1 MEILSQVW
9 SFLGLLT
16 VLQNILPTQLL
27 SLLHSLWQSLH
38 DSLTPYSHFDV
49 PEFTSS
55 LLSNPLYRHV
65 SIHLTSLLHHHP
77 HHLHP
82 HLSLSLPPNS
92 SSLSLSL
99 SPNHSFPDL
108 FLGHSLLWTH
118 HVDTLPDSLE
128 ERRSFSLRLP
138 KRLPLPLLP
147 AYLSHVSASAAHFE
161 RNSRDR
167 LLFTNNTASAWAS
180 VPFRHPSTFDTLALE
195 PSLKGEILSDLA
207 RFVEGSEMYRRIGR
221 PWKRGYLLYGPP
233 GSGKS
238 SLIAA
243 IANHLKYDVYDLELT
258 KVLDNSELRSLLLQT
273 TNRVTLSGL
282 LNFTD
287 GLWSCCGE
295 ERIVVFTTNYKDGID
310 PALLRPGRMDVHVRL
325 GTCGTHALRVM
336 ARNYLGE
343 EAIEAEHVRR
353 ALEVAEGC
361 VSAGGALT
369 PAEVGEVLMRN
380 GGDAG
385 EAMKALIKALQASIL
400 GGEGGSLSS
409 SSDGSWDGLPRERE
423 GEGKGREKRRS
434 WERRVKFLVRLRS
447 LAKCDS
453 GR

>member
-1 MEILSQVW
+1 M
-9 SFLGLLT
+9 
-16 VLQNILPTQLL
+16 
-27 SLLHSLWQSLH
+27 
-38 DSLTPYSHFDV
+38 
-49 PEFTSS
+49 
-55 LLSNPLYRHV
+55 
-65 SIHLTSLLHHHP
+65 
-77 HHLHP
+77 
-82 HLSLSLPPNS
+82 
-92 SSLSLSL
+92 
-99 SPNHSFPDL
+99 
-108 FLGHSLLWTH
+108 
-118 HVDTLPDSLE
+118 

-273 TNRVTLSGL
+273 TNRSVIVIEDIDCSVDLTAFNWRVTLSGL

-295 ERIVVFTTNYKDGID
+295 ERIIVFTTNYKEGID

-325 GTCGTHALRVM
+325 GTCGTHALRVI

-343 EAIEAEHVRR
+343 EALEVEHVRR

-400 GGEGGSLSS
+400 GGEGRSSSSSSS

-434 WERRVKFLVRLRS
+434 WERRVNCLVRLRS
-447 LAKCDS
+447 LAKPDS